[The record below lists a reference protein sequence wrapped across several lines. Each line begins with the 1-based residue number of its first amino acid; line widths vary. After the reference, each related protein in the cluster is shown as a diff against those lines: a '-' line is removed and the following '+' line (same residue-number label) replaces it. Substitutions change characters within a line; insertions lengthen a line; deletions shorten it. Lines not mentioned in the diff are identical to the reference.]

1 MDKQVLT
8 PSLFV
13 LFVQYEYFIL
23 YSLICV
29 AYIVLDMVANM
40 EVNMVADMEVDMV
53 ADMEV
58 DKVVDKVTDMV
69 ADMATDKKEEKWG
82 MQKKK
87 KNGHAISR
95 QKIQFGERVG
105 NRGWL
110 IGPKLF

>member
-1 MDKQVLT
+1 
-8 PSLFV
+8 
-13 LFVQYEYFIL
+13 
-23 YSLICV
+23 
-29 AYIVLDMVANM
+29 MVAN
-40 EVNMVADMEVDMV
+40 
-53 ADMEV
+53 MEV